1 MVYRG
6 YYYEKNLC
14 VMITHYNVFRRFFR
28 IVYIIAIIYEQN
40 MNLPLTFV
48 HLHNQFYFL
57 YFFLGNY
64 HIYFIFAIPCACTCC
79 ISPSRSYV
87 RIRRIFFL

>member
-28 IVYIIAIIYEQN
+28 TVYIIAITYEQI
-40 MNLPLTFV
+40 MNARLTFV
-48 HLHNQFYFL
+48 HLHNFL
-57 YFFLGNY
+57 LFF
-64 HIYFIFAIPCACTCC
+64 
-79 ISPSRSYV
+79 
-87 RIRRIFFL
+87 IFFL

>member
-28 IVYIIAIIYEQN
+28 TIYIVAIIYEQI
-40 MNLPLTFV
+40 MNSKLTFR
-48 HLHNQFYFL
+48 LFAQLFYIFL
-57 YFFLGNY
+57 YFFIELP
-64 HIYFIFAIPCACTCC
+64 HIYSLVLFYACLSC
-79 ISPSRSYV
+79 ISPIISHN
-87 RIRRIFFL
+87 LP

>member
-28 IVYIIAIIYEQN
+28 TIYIISIVYEQI
-40 MNLPLTFV
+40 MNSRLTFV
-48 HLHNQFYFL
+48 HLHNYFIL
-57 YFFLGNY
+57 FFIFLG
-64 HIYFIFAIPCACTCC
+64 
-79 ISPSRSYV
+79 V
-87 RIRRIFFL
+87 

>member
-28 IVYIIAIIYEQN
+28 TIYIVAIIYEQI
-40 MNLPLTFV
+40 MNSQLTFRLFAQLSYDFIIFFRKLP
-48 HLHNQFYFL
+48 HILFL
-57 YFFLGNY
+57 SYFF
-64 HIYFIFAIPCACTCC
+64 ACLSCTL
-79 ISPSRSYV
+79 S
-87 RIRRIFFL
+87 

>member
-28 IVYIIAIIYEQN
+28 TSYIVAITYEQN
-40 MNLPLTFV
+40 MNSWLTFR
-48 HLHNQFYFL
+48 LFAQLSYD
-57 YFFLGNY
+57 
-64 HIYFIFAIPCACTCC
+64 FI
-79 ISPSRSYV
+79 
-87 RIRRIFFL
+87 IFFRKLPHILFLSYLFTCLSCTLS

>member
-28 IVYIIAIIYEQN
+28 TIYIVAIIYEQI
-40 MNLPLTFV
+40 MNSQFV
-48 HLHNQFYFL
+48 RSVKYSSTSHFL
-57 YFFLGNY
+57 YAKSAVFYKDYIKDVL
-64 HIYFIFAIPCACTCC
+64 IFQIILT
-79 ISPSRSYV
+79 RS
-87 RIRRIFFL
+87 

>member
-28 IVYIIAIIYEQN
+28 TIYIVTIIYEQI
-40 MNLPLTFV
+40 MNSQLTFRY
-48 HLHNQFYFL
+48 LHN
-57 YFFLGNY
+57 
-64 HIYFIFAIPCACTCC
+64 YFIFFN
-79 ISPSRSYV
+79 
-87 RIRRIFFL
+87 IFL

>member
-28 IVYIIAIIYEQN
+28 TIYIVTIIYEQI
-40 MNLPLTFV
+40 MNSLVNFSFIAQL
-48 HLHNQFYFL
+48 FYIFNIFL
-57 YFFLGNY
+57 
-64 HIYFIFAIPCACTCC
+64 
-79 ISPSRSYV
+79 
-87 RIRRIFFL
+87 

>member
-28 IVYIIAIIYEQN
+28 TIYIVAIIYEQI
-40 MNLPLTFV
+40 MNSQLTFSFICTII
-48 HLHNQFYFL
+48 LYFL
-57 YFFLGNY
+57 
-64 HIYFIFAIPCACTCC
+64 
-79 ISPSRSYV
+79 
-87 RIRRIFFL
+87 IFFYRITTYL

>member
-28 IVYIIAIIYEQN
+28 TIYIVTIIYEQI
-40 MNLPLTFV
+40 MNSQLTFRY
-48 HLHNQFYFL
+48 LHN
-57 YFFLGNY
+57 
-64 HIYFIFAIPCACTCC
+64 YFI
-79 ISPSRSYV
+79 
-87 RIRRIFFL
+87 IF

>member
-28 IVYIIAIIYEQN
+28 TIYIVAIIYEQI
-40 MNLPLTFV
+40 MNSQLTFR
-48 HLHNQFYFL
+48 LFAQFYFYIY
-57 YFFLGNY
+57 YFFIELS
-64 HIYFIFAIPCACTCC
+64 HSIWIFPTLSMCT
-79 ISPSRSYV
+79 
-87 RIRRIFFL
+87 FK

>member
-28 IVYIIAIIYEQN
+28 TVYIIAISYEQN
-40 MNLPLTFV
+40 MNLQLNFRLFAQLILFFYTFFREII
-48 HLHNQFYFL
+48 HIFHSFL
-57 YFFLGNY
+57 NLLQDLSLN
-64 HIYFIFAIPCACTCC
+64 IMILKSKLITVN
-79 ISPSRSYV
+79 R
-87 RIRRIFFL
+87 L

>member
-28 IVYIIAIIYEQN
+28 TVYIIAISYEQI
-40 MNLPLTFV
+40 MNARLTFV
-48 HLHNQFYFL
+48 HLHNFPL
-57 YFFLGNY
+57 FF
-64 HIYFIFAIPCACTCC
+64 
-79 ISPSRSYV
+79 
-87 RIRRIFFL
+87 IFFL

>member
-14 VMITHYNVFRRFFR
+14 VMITHYNVFRT
-28 IVYIIAIIYEQN
+28 VYIIAIIYEQN

-48 HLHNQFYFL
+48 HLHN
-57 YFFLGNY
+57 
-64 HIYFIFAIPCACTCC
+64 
-79 ISPSRSYV
+79 
-87 RIRRIFFL
+87 

>member
-28 IVYIIAIIYEQN
+28 TIYIVAIIYEQI
-40 MNLPLTFV
+40 MNSQLTFSFICTII
-48 HLHNQFYFL
+48 LYFL
-57 YFFLGNY
+57 
-64 HIYFIFAIPCACTCC
+64 
-79 ISPSRSYV
+79 
-87 RIRRIFFL
+87 IFFYRIATYL

>member
-28 IVYIIAIIYEQN
+28 TVYIIAISYEQN
-40 MNLPLTFV
+40 MNSQLNFRLFAQLILFFYTFFREIIHIFHSFLNH
-48 HLHNQFYFL
+48 HLYIL
-57 YFFLGNY
+57 Y
-64 HIYFIFAIPCACTCC
+64 ISVTFICPYQAE
-79 ISPSRSYV
+79 
-87 RIRRIFFL
+87 IF

>member
-28 IVYIIAIIYEQN
+28 TIYIVAIIYEQI
-40 MNLPLTFV
+40 MNSQLTF
-48 HLHNQFYFL
+48 LFICTIILYFL
-57 YFFLGNY
+57 
-64 HIYFIFAIPCACTCC
+64 
-79 ISPSRSYV
+79 
-87 RIRRIFFL
+87 IFFYRITTYL

>member
-28 IVYIIAIIYEQN
+28 TIYIVAIIYEQI
-40 MNLPLTFV
+40 MNSQLTFR
-48 HLHNQFYFL
+48 LFAQFFYFL
-57 YFFLGNY
+57 YSGFFETFVEFF
-64 HIYFIFAIPCACTCC
+64 HIIHWRDCNAYKLLYFGYF
-79 ISPSRSYV
+79 
-87 RIRRIFFL
+87 

>member
-28 IVYIIAIIYEQN
+28 TIYIVAINYELAVNFSFICTII
-40 MNLPLTFV
+40 L
-48 HLHNQFYFL
+48 YFL
-57 YFFLGNY
+57 
-64 HIYFIFAIPCACTCC
+64 
-79 ISPSRSYV
+79 
-87 RIRRIFFL
+87 IFFYRITTYL

>member
-28 IVYIIAIIYEQN
+28 TIYIVTIIYEQI
-40 MNLPLTFV
+40 MNSQLTFR
-48 HLHNQFYFL
+48 LFAQLFY
-57 YFFLGNY
+57 
-64 HIYFIFAIPCACTCC
+64 IF
-79 ISPSRSYV
+79 S
-87 RIRRIFFL
+87 IFFYRITTYL

>member
-28 IVYIIAIIYEQN
+28 TIYIVAISYEQM
-40 MNLPLTFV
+40 MNAQLTFR
-48 HLHNQFYFL
+48 LFAQLSYD
-57 YFFLGNY
+57 
-64 HIYFIFAIPCACTCC
+64 FI
-79 ISPSRSYV
+79 
-87 RIRRIFFL
+87 IFFNIFL

>member
-28 IVYIIAIIYEQN
+28 TIYIVAIIYEQI
-40 MNLPLTFV
+40 MNSQLTFRLFAQFFLFFYCFFINLT
-48 HLHNQFYFL
+48 HSFSFYFSTVLLFL
-57 YFFLGNY
+57 YIIVL
-64 HIYFIFAIPCACTCC
+64 IY
-79 ISPSRSYV
+79 
-87 RIRRIFFL
+87 

>member
-28 IVYIIAIIYEQN
+28 TVYIIAIIYEQI
-40 MNLPLTFV
+40 MNARLTFV
-48 HLHNQFYFL
+48 HLHNFPL
-57 YFFLGNY
+57 FF
-64 HIYFIFAIPCACTCC
+64 
-79 ISPSRSYV
+79 
-87 RIRRIFFL
+87 IFFL

>member
-28 IVYIIAIIYEQN
+28 TIYIVTIMYEQI
-40 MNLPLTFV
+40 MNSQLTFR
-48 HLHNQFYFL
+48 LFAQLFY
-57 YFFLGNY
+57 
-64 HIYFIFAIPCACTCC
+64 IF
-79 ISPSRSYV
+79 
-87 RIRRIFFL
+87 

>member
-28 IVYIIAIIYEQN
+28 TIYIVTIIYEQI
-40 MNLPLTFV
+40 MNSQLTFR
-48 HLHNQFYFL
+48 LFCTIILYFL
-57 YFFLGNY
+57 
-64 HIYFIFAIPCACTCC
+64 
-79 ISPSRSYV
+79 
-87 RIRRIFFL
+87 IFFYRITTYL

>member
-28 IVYIIAIIYEQN
+28 TIYIVAITYEQN
-40 MNLPLTFV
+40 MNSWLTFRLFAQLSYDFIIFFRKLP
-48 HLHNQFYFL
+48 HILFL
-57 YFFLGNY
+57 SYFF
-64 HIYFIFAIPCACTCC
+64 ACLSCTL
-79 ISPSRSYV
+79 S
-87 RIRRIFFL
+87 

>member
-28 IVYIIAIIYEQN
+28 TVYIITIIYEQN
-40 MNLPLTFV
+40 MNSQLTFRLFAQLILLFFCFFREIT
-48 HLHNQFYFL
+48 HTFL
-57 YFFLGNY
+57 FFL
-64 HIYFIFAIPCACTCC
+64 IYQLYNLYTPVTFICPHRADNF
-79 ISPSRSYV
+79 
-87 RIRRIFFL
+87 

>member
-28 IVYIIAIIYEQN
+28 TVYIIAISYEQI
-40 MNLPLTFV
+40 MNLNELFV
-48 HLHNQFYFL
+48 YLHNFFYF
-57 YFFLGNY
+57 FIVFL
-64 HIYFIFAIPCACTCC
+64 
-79 ISPSRSYV
+79 
-87 RIRRIFFL
+87 

>member
-28 IVYIIAIIYEQN
+28 TVYIIAISYEQN
-40 MNLPLTFV
+40 MNLQLTFR
-48 HLHNQFYFL
+48 LFAQL
-57 YFFLGNY
+57 ILFFL
-64 HIYFIFAIPCACTCC
+64 
-79 ISPSRSYV
+79 
-87 RIRRIFFL
+87 RIFRKITHIFHSFLNRQLYILYISVTFICPYQAEIF

>member
-28 IVYIIAIIYEQN
+28 TIYIVTIIYEQI
-40 MNLPLTFV
+40 MNSQLTFV
-48 HLHNQFYFL
+48 YLHN
-57 YFFLGNY
+57 
-64 HIYFIFAIPCACTCC
+64 YFIFFN
-79 ISPSRSYV
+79 
-87 RIRRIFFL
+87 IFFIELPHIYSSCFILCLSILYIPHNLP